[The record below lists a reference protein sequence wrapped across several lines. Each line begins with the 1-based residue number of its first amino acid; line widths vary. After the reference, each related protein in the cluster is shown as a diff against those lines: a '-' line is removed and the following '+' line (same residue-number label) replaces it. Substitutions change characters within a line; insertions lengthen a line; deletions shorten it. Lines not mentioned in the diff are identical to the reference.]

1 MYDFSVDFRACD
13 TINITN
19 IRKYLTEKQH
29 KIMSG
34 LIRKMFPGLLTAIVH
49 VSNHTKYMLLSNQKC
64 MIQPTIINVH
74 RNEYIQ
80 EFHYYLLAVKLDV
93 LEVAILLM
101 TYLIMCF
108 K

>member
-1 MYDFSVDFRACD
+1 MYDFSVDYRACD
-13 TINITN
+13 TSNITN
-19 IRKYLTEKQH
+19 IRKYLMEKQY

-34 LIRKMFPGLLTAIVH
+34 LIRKIFPGLLTGIVQA
-49 VSNHTKYMLLSNQKC
+49 SNHRKCMLWSNQKC
-64 MIQPTIINVH
+64 MIQPTLINVH
-74 RNEYIQ
+74 CNEYIQ